1 LLQFSPNI
9 GHLNLNDHN
18 FSQAFLDA
26 KRNAY
31 RQNKDETPTKTSE
44 FMEQDIDYL
53 EFSVALNGLKG
64 KTPWN
69 DKINYTM
76 IQQKAK
82 PVKIRIIKF
91 FNSIL
96 KSFIPQAFKIS
107 TIVPIHKPGKDKTI
121 IESYRPI
128 TLNPCISKTLD
139 KIITKRLWLLFTSNK
154 LLNSRQVGFKKG
166 KYVTDC
172 LLYVDSLINKALS
185 EKDTAQLYLL
195 TLKNHLSID

>member
-1 LLQFSPNI
+1 
-9 GHLNLNDHN
+9 
-18 FSQAFLDA
+18 
-26 KRNAY
+26 
-31 RQNKDETPTKTSE
+31 
-44 FMEQDIDYL
+44 
-53 EFSVALNGLKG
+53 
-64 KTPWN
+64 
-69 DKINYTM
+69 M

-96 KSFIPQAFKIS
+96 KSFIPQALKIS

-185 EKDTAQLYLL
+185 EKDTPQLYLL